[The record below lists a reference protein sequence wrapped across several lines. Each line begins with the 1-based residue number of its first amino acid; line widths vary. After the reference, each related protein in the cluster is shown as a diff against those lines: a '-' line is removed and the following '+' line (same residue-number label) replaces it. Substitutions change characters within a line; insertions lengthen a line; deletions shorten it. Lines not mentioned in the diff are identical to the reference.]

1 MLAQKLSFLTTIN
14 YVYKSSSKVT
24 STTNT
29 TNTDT
34 KTKTNNDNNDK
45 YKAQKRKR
53 INSMPWLYDIEKHFV
68 HHNEW
73 QRAWQRALMDMET
86 IEFIGDDIFISDD
99 RMSIFAEPS
108 RAIVIKDHARI
119 ATNCYLHGPINVDE
133 FVSINQGCHFEG
145 GKKGISIGK
154 NTRIGPN
161 TSMFAFNH
169 SFDCLEIPIREQK
182 VSSRGI
188 EIGEDVWIGANC
200 SIVDG
205 VVIGS
210 SAVIGIASV
219 VTKDVP
225 EFEIWAGNPAR
236 KIGHRRKE

>member
-1 MLAQKLSFLTTIN
+1 MN
-14 YVYKSSSKVT
+14 NNNNT
-24 STTNT
+24 SNNT
-29 TNTDT
+29 SNN
-34 KTKTNNDNNDK
+34 NNDVKKNNVLEPK
-45 YKAQKRKR
+45 KMYEEQVKKR
-53 INSMPWLYDIEKHFV
+53 INFMPWLYDIEKH
-68 HHNEW
+68 NEYHKKWQIDW
-73 QRAWQRALMDMET
+73 QRQLSLMET
-86 IEFIGDDIFISDD
+86 IEFIGDNTFIADED
-99 RMSIFAEPS
+99 VNVFAE
-108 RAIVIKDHARI
+108 RGRKIVIENNCRV
-119 ATNCYLHGPINVDE
+119 ATGCYLHGPLHFKENVGLNKN
-133 FVSINQGCHFEG
+133 VHLEG
-145 GKKGISIGK
+145 GVKGICIGK

-236 KIGHRRKE
+236 KIGHRRKG